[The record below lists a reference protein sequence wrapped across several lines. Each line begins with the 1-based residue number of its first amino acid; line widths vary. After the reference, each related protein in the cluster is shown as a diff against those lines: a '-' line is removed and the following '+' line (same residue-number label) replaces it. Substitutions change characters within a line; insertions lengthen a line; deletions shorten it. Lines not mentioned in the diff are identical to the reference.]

1 MSPKALRC
9 VTLAAL
15 LGLAIHADTATAA
28 TRLNSSSDSS
38 SDDSSSDSSDATA
51 PSPVPAMH
59 VSSAPTSAAREM
71 STPSPA
77 AMIAFTA
84 APTMLMMPAGNGTAF
99 NGTDTPSPN
108 TPIPKPECN
117 STQAVSIRYSATT
130 GRLYLEASVEGERG
144 GCVTVEQIWEA
155 RGGGTTT
162 GAKAPL
168 YAVDPV
174 SGEYSD
180 VITGTWL
187 LEEDLYVEDGI
198 TLKVWGNGSGGYAD
212 ELRLKST
219 PPTEDGGNGTYIN
232 LRAHG
237 GSLDFEHTKV
247 FGWDTTNNSYD
258 MDETDGRSYISAVSE
273 IVLDPTQT
281 CEGNA
286 KNTMGEARMDI
297 VNSEMGYMGFHDS
310 ESYGLTWKV
319 RGFCKDKSNPEVF
332 DQVNVYG
339 NIYDSE
345 LHHMNFAVYTYGHQQ
360 GDWRRNTVHS
370 NSGYGYDPHD
380 DSDFL
385 TIHDNVVY
393 DNNWH
398 GIIASKR
405 CNNVSIQ
412 GNIVYGGNDTSA
424 GIFLHRSSDY
434 AIVKDNHCYGNGD
447 AGMAMLESSNA
458 EISGNI
464 FEGNKYGIRM
474 SVGCRDNFVSNNTM
488 TNTSQYAIY
497 TYQGSDPAEVQP
509 TGRSQDNIFDSN
521 TVVGGPQAIK
531 LKESDG
537 TRITNN
543 VFYEPGLVEFS
554 NTTENVVTGNV
565 GLEDATEVELV
576 EPACF
581 AETDEASL
589 AEYSC

>member
-1 MSPKALRC
+1 MSSQKALRPLA
-9 VTLAAL
+9 LAAA
-15 LGLAIHADTATAA
+15 LAAA
-28 TRLNSSSDSS
+28 VAQSSMEITDSPMEIT
-38 SDDSSSDSSDATA
+38 DS
-51 PSPVPAMH
+51 P
-59 VSSAPTSAAREM
+59 
-71 STPSPA
+71 TPSPTLYDYV
-77 AMIAFTA
+77 TA
-84 APTMLMMPAGNGTAF
+84 SPTMYTMPPTMPHNS
-99 NGTDTPSPN
+99 TDTPSPN
-108 TPIPKPECN
+108 EPIPKPECDVN
-117 STQAVSIRYSATT
+117 QTVSVRYSATT
-130 GRLYLEASVEGERG
+130 GRLYLEAGVPGERG
-144 GCVTVEQIWEA
+144 GCVTIDQIWEA
-155 RGGGTTT
+155 RGGGTKA

-168 YAVDPV
+168 YAVHPETGAV
-174 SGEYSD
+174 SEN
-180 VITGTWL
+180 ITGTWL

-198 TLKVWGNGSGGYAD
+198 VLKVWGAASGGYAD
-212 ELRLKST
+212 ELRLKSSPAT
-219 PPTEDGGNGTYIN
+219 ATANATYIN

-237 GSLDFEHTKV
+237 GSLDFENTKV
-247 FGWDTTNNSYD
+247 VGWDTVNNYYD

-273 IVLDPTQT
+273 IVIDPLEM

-297 VNSEMGYMGFHDS
+297 VNSEMAYMGFHDS

-319 RGFCKDKSNPEVF
+319 RGFCKDKSNPEIF

-360 GDWRRNTVHS
+360 GDWRRNTIHS

-380 DSDFL
+380 DSDYL
-385 TIHDNVVY
+385 TIHDNLVY

-412 GNIVYGGNDTSA
+412 NNTVYGGNETSA

-434 AIVKDNHCYGNGD
+434 AIVKNNHCYNNGD

-458 EISGNI
+458 EISGNV

-474 SVGCRDNFVSNNTM
+474 SVGCTENMVYNNTFS
-488 TNTSQYAIY
+488 NTTKYALY
-497 TYQGSDPAEVQP
+497 TYEGSDAPDVQV
-509 TGRSQDNIFDSN
+509 TGRSQYNVFDSN
-521 TVVGGPQAIK
+521 LVIGGPQAIK

-537 TRITNN
+537 SNVTNN
-543 VFYEPGLVEFS
+543 VFVDPVLIEWS
-554 NTTENVVTGNV
+554 NSTKNVVTGNI
-565 GLEDATEVELV
+565 GLEDAEVKLV

-581 AETDEASL
+581 AVTDEASL
-589 AEYSC
+589 SVDAGC